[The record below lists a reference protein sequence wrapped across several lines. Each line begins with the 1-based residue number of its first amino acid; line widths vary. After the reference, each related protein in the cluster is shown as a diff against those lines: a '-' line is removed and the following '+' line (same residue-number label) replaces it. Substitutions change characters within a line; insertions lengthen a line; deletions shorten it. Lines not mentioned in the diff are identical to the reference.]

1 MRILS
6 FFGGNAFAAFVPQK
20 LEHHEGPGL
29 SVSFYPSGVLLS
41 GQGHKVTLAHGLIA
55 ETVVHSSGLQTTD
68 AAAQE
73 VERQIREVWSVY
85 DQAPDA
91 HANSP
96 RLVARV
102 DELGRALTELDVDYD
117 NWQVIH
123 RQLLQLDRAVRGQRQ
138 LLDATA
144 AEMQPRERREG
155 PEGHEGHEGKEWA
168 MSIDEKGSG
177 PRPEMTGLS
186 TAELIKEITHQVG
199 ELARA
204 QIQLATTELRANIS
218 SEVKMA
224 AGLGVSALA
233 ALTAVNLMLVT
244 IVFALSA
251 VMPGWAAGLIVTG
264 VMALVAAIAGV
275 VSWKKRVRQPLE
287 RTRHEL
293 EEDVRWTKERLA

>member
-1 MRILS
+1 
-6 FFGGNAFAAFVPQK
+6 
-20 LEHHEGPGL
+20 
-29 SVSFYPSGVLLS
+29 
-41 GQGHKVTLAHGLIA
+41 
-55 ETVVHSSGLQTTD
+55 
-68 AAAQE
+68 
-73 VERQIREVWSVY
+73 
-85 DQAPDA
+85 
-91 HANSP
+91 
-96 RLVARV
+96 
-102 DELGRALTELDVDYD
+102 
-117 NWQVIH
+117 
-123 RQLLQLDRAVRGQRQ
+123 

-144 AEMQPRERREG
+144 AEMQPRDGRE
-155 PEGHEGHEGKEWA
+155 EHDGKEWA
-168 MSIDEKGSG
+168 MNIDEKGNG

-204 QIQLATTELRANIS
+204 QIQLATTELRADIK

-233 ALTAVNLMLVT
+233 ALTAVNLLLVT

-275 VSWKKRVRQPLE
+275 VGWKKRVRHPLE